1 MKFFIKS
8 FFSKCDRIR
17 SFLRIWSHLLKKSLM
32 KNFIFCVVFG
42 SYFSTF
48 WVNMGIYLLCNSPY
62 SVQLREKDC
71 TRKKPQ
77 IWILFAQR
85 PGSFLWFRRSF
96 PWCSMIKSFCLNIN
110 NKYLFFLLTS
120 IFSGAHRRGVD
131 RCSQPPFRKKCP
143 FWKKKIK

>member
-1 MKFFIKS
+1 MWPNPQFLADLVTFIEEILNEKLH
-8 FFSKCDRIR
+8 
-17 SFLRIWSHLLKKSLM
+17 FLCSVW
-32 KNFIFCVVFG
+32 FIFLYILSEYG
-42 SYFSTF
+42 D
-48 WVNMGIYLLCNSPY
+48 LLCNSPY

-77 IWILFAQR
+77 IWIIFAQR

-120 IFSGAHRRGVD
+120 IFSGAYRRGVD
-131 RCSQPPFRKKCP
+131 GCSQPPFRKKCP